1 MADTFT
7 KIYKF
12 YASTHISINNTD
24 NTFFGVW
31 FLTGTAY
38 MKLICPALFSVY
50 THLHVIIN
58 FSISFFGKY
67 REFYFQASNIC

>member
-24 NTFFGVW
+24 KTFFWRLVFDRDSIHEINLSCP
-31 FLTGTAY
+31 FLGLHTFTRNN
-38 MKLICPALFSVY
+38 KLF
-50 THLHVIIN
+50 N
-58 FSISFFGKY
+58 
-67 REFYFQASNIC
+67 